1 MCGSGYVCSTEKVTE
16 REAMKRRSVV
26 GERLDGRLA
35 GEVMD
40 AVGHKEMAHA
50 LEAYQSQHVGRCG
63 DDDANV
69 QGDVVQCMYVG
80 RPGWLWLG

>member
-1 MCGSGYVCSTEKVTE
+1 
-16 REAMKRRSVV
+16 MKRRSVG

-40 AVGHKEMAHA
+40 AVGFKEMAHA

-63 DDDANV
+63 GGDA
-69 QGDVVQCMYVG
+69 MPLSSA
-80 RPGWLWLG
+80 RM